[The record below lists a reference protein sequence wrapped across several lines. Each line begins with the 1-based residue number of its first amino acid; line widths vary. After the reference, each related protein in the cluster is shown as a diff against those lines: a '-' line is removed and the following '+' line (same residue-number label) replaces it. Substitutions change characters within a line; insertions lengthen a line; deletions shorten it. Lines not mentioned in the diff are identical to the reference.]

1 MSYLNLEHK
10 LLEVFKKESLSRN
23 LIVSVSGGMDSVA
36 LLAALS
42 SLQKQLE
49 LNLKVAYI
57 HHGPSDCGTQLAYR
71 NSCYGLVKSQ
81 SEAYGI
87 SFISN
92 YGQKSLMSQ
101 KVLSSEDEFRKYRHG
116 LYDHWLGQFPDF
128 KVALGHQKNDVLE
141 NQLIQMIRGCGEKG
155 FLSLALQNGYKLRP
169 MIRISKTE
177 VEDYVKNKSINYLD
191 DPSNKSDL
199 YFRNWIRNEW
209 LPALEGYRSGG
220 VTRLAGSLA
229 NIAQNLEDNSVK
241 YDAAWSKVYNASGRY
256 LSLGELLLQPEA
268 MRFSIVAGYLRLN
281 NSSKFTRNQLKE
293 ILKHLD
299 SPQKKH
305 TFKMLNFSWLVQGD
319 TVQLQQ
325 I

>member
-10 LLEVFKKESLSRN
+10 LLEVFKKEPLSRN

-36 LLAALS
+36 LLSALS

-57 HHGPSDCGTQLAYR
+57 HHGNSKCDQQLAYR
-71 NSCYGLVKSQ
+71 NSCYDLVKTQ
-81 SEAYGI
+81 SKAYEVP
-87 SFISN
+87 FMSN
-92 YGQKSLMSQ
+92 YGEKNLMPQ
-101 KVLSSEDEFRKYRHG
+101 DALTSEDDFRVYRQN
-116 LYDHWLGQFPDF
+116 LYDHWLRQFPDF
-128 KVALGHQKNDVLE
+128 KVVMGHQKNDVLE
-141 NQLIQMIRGCGEKG
+141 NQLIQMIRGCAEKG

-169 MIRISKTE
+169 MIGVSKTE
-177 VEDYVKNKSINYLD
+177 VIEYVKNKNLKYLD

-199 YFRNWIRNEW
+199 YLRNWLRNKW
-209 LPALEGYRSGG
+209 LPDLEEYRSGG
-220 VTRLAGSLA
+220 VVRLAGSLG
-229 NIAQNLEDNSVK
+229 NIAQYLEDNSVK

-256 LSLGELLLQPEA
+256 LKLGELLLQPEA
-268 MRFSIVAGYLRLN
+268 MRFSIIAGYLRLN
-281 NSSKFTRNQLKE
+281 NSSNFTRNQLKE

-305 TFKMLNFSWLVQGD
+305 TFKMLNFSWRVQGD